1 MGQELSQVLK
11 DAHIRRGLALVVGE
25 QDTTLALQLAA
36 KTQLEV
42 LLLLEDPEAVQAA
55 RHDLLGQTN
64 PGQGKVTVQQYI
76 RGAPLSY
83 ADYAF
88 NIIVVT
94 GAVASERS
102 AELLR
107 VLRPAGGFLYIDKV
121 TADVSKQVETDLLEE
136 GVTTN
141 QIRRVG
147 KALIYR
153 RGKLAGALDWDSKN
167 KTDQRVKWPMELLW
181 FGGPG
186 SKRTG
191 GGSRPPVAAGG
202 RNFVIGKNH
211 LIALDAYNGTELW
224 SRTLPYLY
232 RNIGRL
238 KNTPG
243 PINPWLTR
251 SINADDE
258 NAYLNFGHVV
268 YTLDAATGEQRA
280 VNGEFPAVKHFSLK
294 AKPKFSLDHYQKPDV
309 RGVNSIST
317 KAPKSAGSIQLSES
331 NNDLKLILQLEVSV
345 SSPFKSQAALSHAN
359 TGWHVSYGS
368 KERTSRDLRV
378 HLY

>member
-1 MGQELSQVLK
+1 SQVLK
-11 DAHIRRGLALVVGE
+11 DARIRRGLALVVGE

-42 LLLLEDPEAVQAA
+42 LLLMEDAGAVQAA

-64 PGQGKVTVQQYI
+64 PGQGKVTVQQHI
-76 RGAPLSY
+76 RGAPLPY

-88 NIIVVT
+88 NMIATT
-94 GAVASERS
+94 GEVASERA

-107 VLRPAGGFLYIDKV
+107 VLHPAGGFLYIDKV
-121 TADVSKQVETDLLEE
+121 KADVAKQVETDLLEE
-136 GVTTN
+136 SVTTN

-191 GGSRPPVAAGG
+191 GGSRPPVTAGG
-202 RNFVIGKNH
+202 RNFIIGKNH
-211 LIALDAYNGTELW
+211 LITLDAYNGTELW

-238 KNTPG
+238 KNAPG

-268 YTLDAATGEQRA
+268 Y
-280 VNGEFPAVKHFSLK
+280 
-294 AKPKFSLDHYQKPDV
+294 
-309 RGVNSIST
+309 
-317 KAPKSAGSIQLSES
+317 
-331 NNDLKLILQLEVSV
+331 
-345 SSPFKSQAALSHAN
+345 
-359 TGWHVSYGS
+359 
-368 KERTSRDLRV
+368 
-378 HLY
+378 